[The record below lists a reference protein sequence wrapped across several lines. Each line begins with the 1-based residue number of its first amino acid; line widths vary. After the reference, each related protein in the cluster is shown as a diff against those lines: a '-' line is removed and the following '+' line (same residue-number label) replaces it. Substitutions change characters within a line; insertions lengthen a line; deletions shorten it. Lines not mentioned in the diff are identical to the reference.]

1 MDDGTV
7 MSEDGTEAA
16 TGHTPENAF
25 VEEYREW
32 EAVDPI
38 PTQVLAP
45 TQAARRTVLQ
55 YFSGVLA
62 GLLVAWLIRVGVPV
76 PDDIADLIG
85 VLVGA
90 AASWL
95 AAKVMAIAKANAW
108 LTPLGFGAF
117 PKG

>member
-7 MSEDGTEAA
+7 MSEDGTEADN
-16 TGHTPENAF
+16 GYEPENAF
-25 VEEYREW
+25 EEW
-32 EAVDPI
+32 EVTDPI

-45 TQAARRTVLQ
+45 TQAARRTVIQ
-55 YFSGVLA
+55 YFSGVLV
-62 GLLVAWLIRVGVPV
+62 GLIAAWLLKMGFPV
-76 PDDIADLIG
+76 PAEVADALG

-90 AASWL
+90 TASWA
-95 AAKVMAIAKANAW
+95 AAKIMAAAKANAW